1 LRNSIPVV
9 VRSAATRVLFKP
21 LLTKFSK
28 TCEVG
33 HTGKFGEESVPLLIN
48 VLVGGA

>member
-1 LRNSIPVV
+1 M
-9 VRSAATRVLFKP
+9 KY
-21 LLTKFSK
+21 SK

-33 HTGKFGEESVPLLIN
+33 HIGKFGEESVTSLIN